1 MAKVRDSR
9 TAPTKITQG
18 KEEHLES
25 VAQKEGEE
33 CRGNLVPLEAPED
46 KACREGRG
54 SQESLGKLADL

>member
-25 VAQKEGEE
+25 VVQKEGEE
-33 CRGNLVPLEAPED
+33 CRGSLVPLEALAD
-46 KACREGRG
+46 KVCQEGRG
-54 SQESLGKLADL
+54 NQESLGKLADL